1 LAHGGQD
8 LSRNYVLL
16 VRLTTQGIP
25 PGRDGPGSYE
35 QDFDGLLMQ
44 TRDLGCDTAHDPEV
58 ERLV

>member
-1 LAHGGQD
+1 